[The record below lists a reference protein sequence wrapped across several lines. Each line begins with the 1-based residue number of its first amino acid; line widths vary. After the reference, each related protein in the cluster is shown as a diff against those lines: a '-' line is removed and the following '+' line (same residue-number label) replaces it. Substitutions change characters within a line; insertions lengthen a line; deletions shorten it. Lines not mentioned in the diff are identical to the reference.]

1 MKAIAIL
8 MVIAPGG
15 GSLRRRLS
23 LHDSQCIRSCCGNDG
38 YRGNRAASNLDK
50 LKTDL
55 AQNSLIGTSFQND
68 TELGEAQAYQFYT
81 YTVRLRNFSMLT
93 CDMVELQVTPREGD
107 VLQMGNEQ
115 SKALSAGAT
124 GDISATVLTSVE
136 SLPVR
141 EADYYVLC
149 VGHSLY
155 SEDHIRLSTNTVHFK
170 EGLQEC
176 WKKTLKGQELCRSM
190 SNIISL
196 A

>member
-8 MVIAPGG
+8 MVIA
-15 GSLRRRLS
+15 LVVAV
-23 LHDSQCIRSCCGNDG
+23 CGVG
-38 YRGNRAASNLDK
+38 YLYMTANVSVVAVGMTATEATVQQATFDK
-50 LKTDL
+50 LKTDHAENL
-55 AQNSLIGTSFQND
+55 VTMKELINFTYNLGSYDYYPGVRND

-141 EADYYVLC
+141 ELIITYYVW
-149 VGHSLY
+149 G
-155 SEDHIRLSTNTVHFK
+155 IPFTV
-170 EGLQEC
+170 
-176 WKKTLKGQELCRSM
+176 KTTYG
-190 SNIISL
+190 
-196 A
+196 

>member
-8 MVIAPGG
+8 MVIA
-15 GSLRRRLS
+15 LVVAV
-23 LHDSQCIRSCCGNDG
+23 CGVG
-38 YRGNRAASNLDK
+38 YLYMTANVSVVAVGMTATEATVQQATFDK

-55 AQNSLIGTSFQND
+55 VQNSLIGTSFQND

-141 EADYYVLC
+141 ELIITYYVW
-149 VGHSLY
+149 G
-155 SEDHIRLSTNTVHFK
+155 IPFTV
-170 EGLQEC
+170 
-176 WKKTLKGQELCRSM
+176 KTTYG
-190 SNIISL
+190 
-196 A
+196 

>member
-8 MVIAPGG
+8 MVIA
-15 GSLRRRLS
+15 LVVAV
-23 LHDSQCIRSCCGNDG
+23 CGVG
-38 YRGNRAASNLDK
+38 YLYMTANVSVVAVGMTATEATVQQATFDK

-55 AQNSLIGTSFQND
+55 TQNSLIGTSFQND

-141 EADYYVLC
+141 ELIITYYVW
-149 VGHSLY
+149 G
-155 SEDHIRLSTNTVHFK
+155 IPFTV
-170 EGLQEC
+170 
-176 WKKTLKGQELCRSM
+176 KTTYG
-190 SNIISL
+190 
-196 A
+196 

>member
-8 MVIAPGG
+8 MVIA
-15 GSLRRRLS
+15 LVVAV
-23 LHDSQCIRSCCGNDG
+23 CGVG
-38 YRGNRAASNLDK
+38 YLYMTANVSVVAVGMTATEATVQQATFDK

-55 AQNSLIGTSFQND
+55 AQNSLIGTLFQND

-141 EADYYVLC
+141 ELIITYYVW
-149 VGHSLY
+149 G
-155 SEDHIRLSTNTVHFK
+155 IPFTV
-170 EGLQEC
+170 
-176 WKKTLKGQELCRSM
+176 KTTYG
-190 SNIISL
+190 
-196 A
+196 

>member
-8 MVIAPGG
+8 MVIA
-15 GSLRRRLS
+15 LVVAV
-23 LHDSQCIRSCCGNDG
+23 CGVG
-38 YRGNRAASNLDK
+38 YLYMTANVSVVAVGMTATEATVQQATFDK

-93 CDMVELQVTPREGD
+93 CDMVELQVTPRGGD

-141 EADYYVLC
+141 ELIITYYVW
-149 VGHSLY
+149 G
-155 SEDHIRLSTNTVHFK
+155 IPFTV
-170 EGLQEC
+170 
-176 WKKTLKGQELCRSM
+176 KTTYG
-190 SNIISL
+190 
-196 A
+196 

>member
-8 MVIAPGG
+8 MVIA
-15 GSLRRRLS
+15 LVVAV
-23 LHDSQCIRSCCGNDG
+23 CGVG
-38 YRGNRAASNLDK
+38 YLYMTANVSVVAVGMTATEATVQQATFDK

-55 AQNSLIGTSFQND
+55 AQNSLIGTLFQND

-81 YTVRLRNFSMLT
+81 YPVRLRNFSMLT

-141 EADYYVLC
+141 ELIITYYVW
-149 VGHSLY
+149 G
-155 SEDHIRLSTNTVHFK
+155 IPFTV
-170 EGLQEC
+170 
-176 WKKTLKGQELCRSM
+176 KTTYG
-190 SNIISL
+190 
-196 A
+196 

>member
-8 MVIAPGG
+8 MVIA
-15 GSLRRRLS
+15 LVVAV
-23 LHDSQCIRSCCGNDG
+23 CGVG
-38 YRGNRAASNLDK
+38 YLYMTANVSVVAVGMTATEATVQQATFDK

-68 TELGEAQAYQFYT
+68 RELGEAQAYQFYT

-141 EADYYVLC
+141 ELIITYYVW
-149 VGHSLY
+149 G
-155 SEDHIRLSTNTVHFK
+155 IPFTV
-170 EGLQEC
+170 
-176 WKKTLKGQELCRSM
+176 KTTYG
-190 SNIISL
+190 
-196 A
+196 

>member
-8 MVIAPGG
+8 MVIA
-15 GSLRRRLS
+15 LVVAV
-23 LHDSQCIRSCCGNDG
+23 CGVG
-38 YRGNRAASNLDK
+38 YLYMTANVSVVAVGMTATEATVQQATFDK

-55 AQNSLIGTSFQND
+55 AQNSLIGTLFQND

-93 CDMVELQVTPREGD
+93 CDMVELQVTPQEGD

-141 EADYYVLC
+141 ELIITYYVW
-149 VGHSLY
+149 G
-155 SEDHIRLSTNTVHFK
+155 IPFTV
-170 EGLQEC
+170 
-176 WKKTLKGQELCRSM
+176 KTTYG
-190 SNIISL
+190 
-196 A
+196 

>member
-8 MVIAPGG
+8 MVIA
-15 GSLRRRLS
+15 LVAAV
-23 LHDSQCIRSCCGNDG
+23 CGVG
-38 YRGNRAASNLDK
+38 YLYMTANVSVVAVGMTATEATVQQATFDK

-141 EADYYVLC
+141 ELIITYYVW
-149 VGHSLY
+149 G
-155 SEDHIRLSTNTVHFK
+155 IPFTV
-170 EGLQEC
+170 
-176 WKKTLKGQELCRSM
+176 KTTYG
-190 SNIISL
+190 
-196 A
+196 

>member
-8 MVIAPGG
+8 MVIA
-15 GSLRRRLS
+15 LVVAV
-23 LHDSQCIRSCCGNDG
+23 CGVG
-38 YRGNRAASNLDK
+38 YLYMTANVSVVAVGMTATEATVQQATFDK

-124 GDISATVLTSVE
+124 GDISTT
-136 SLPVR
+136 VR
-141 EADYYVLC
+141 ELIITYYVW
-149 VGHSLY
+149 G
-155 SEDHIRLSTNTVHFK
+155 IPFTV
-170 EGLQEC
+170 
-176 WKKTLKGQELCRSM
+176 KTTYG
-190 SNIISL
+190 
-196 A
+196 

>member
-8 MVIAPGG
+8 MVIA
-15 GSLRRRLS
+15 LVVAV
-23 LHDSQCIRSCCGNDG
+23 CGVG
-38 YRGNRAASNLDK
+38 YLYMTANVSVVAVGMTATEATVQQATFDK

-55 AQNSLIGTSFQND
+55 AQNSLIGTLFQNN

-141 EADYYVLC
+141 ELIITYYVWGIPFT
-149 VGHSLY
+149 VK
-155 SEDHIRLSTNTVHFK
+155 STY
-170 EGLQEC
+170 G
-176 WKKTLKGQELCRSM
+176 
-190 SNIISL
+190 
-196 A
+196 

>member
-8 MVIAPGG
+8 MVIA
-15 GSLRRRLS
+15 LVVAV
-23 LHDSQCIRSCCGNDG
+23 CGVG
-38 YRGNRAASNLDK
+38 YLYMTANVSVVAVGMTATEATVQQATFDK
-50 LKTDL
+50 LKTDP

-141 EADYYVLC
+141 ELIITYYVW
-149 VGHSLY
+149 G
-155 SEDHIRLSTNTVHFK
+155 IPFTV
-170 EGLQEC
+170 
-176 WKKTLKGQELCRSM
+176 KTTYG
-190 SNIISL
+190 
-196 A
+196 

>member
-8 MVIAPGG
+8 MVIVLVVAV
-15 GSLRRRLS
+15 
-23 LHDSQCIRSCCGNDG
+23 CGVG
-38 YRGNRAASNLDK
+38 YLYMTANVSVVAVGMTATEATVQQATFDK

-55 AQNSLIGTSFQND
+55 AQNSLIGTLFQND

-141 EADYYVLC
+141 ELIITYYVW
-149 VGHSLY
+149 G
-155 SEDHIRLSTNTVHFK
+155 IPFTV
-170 EGLQEC
+170 
-176 WKKTLKGQELCRSM
+176 KTTYG
-190 SNIISL
+190 
-196 A
+196 

>member
-8 MVIAPGG
+8 MVIA
-15 GSLRRRLS
+15 LVVAV
-23 LHDSQCIRSCCGNDG
+23 CGVG
-38 YRGNRAASNLDK
+38 YLYMTANVSVVAVGMTATEATVQQATFDK

-55 AQNSLIGTSFQND
+55 AQNSLIGTLFQND

-107 VLQMGNEQ
+107 GLQMGNEQ

-141 EADYYVLC
+141 ELIITYYVW
-149 VGHSLY
+149 G
-155 SEDHIRLSTNTVHFK
+155 IPFTV
-170 EGLQEC
+170 
-176 WKKTLKGQELCRSM
+176 KTTYG
-190 SNIISL
+190 
-196 A
+196 

>member
-8 MVIAPGG
+8 MVIA
-15 GSLRRRLS
+15 LVVAV
-23 LHDSQCIRSCCGNDG
+23 CGVG
-38 YRGNRAASNLDK
+38 YLYMTANVSVVAVGMTATEATVQQATFDK

-55 AQNSLIGTSFQND
+55 AQNRLIGTSFQND

-141 EADYYVLC
+141 ELIITYYVW
-149 VGHSLY
+149 G
-155 SEDHIRLSTNTVHFK
+155 IPFTV
-170 EGLQEC
+170 
-176 WKKTLKGQELCRSM
+176 KTTYG
-190 SNIISL
+190 
-196 A
+196 

>member
-8 MVIAPGG
+8 MVIA
-15 GSLRRRLS
+15 LVVAV
-23 LHDSQCIRSCCGNDG
+23 CGVG
-38 YRGNRAASNLDK
+38 YLYMTANVSVVAVGMTATEATVQQATFDK

-55 AQNSLIGTSFQND
+55 TQNSLIGTLFQND
-68 TELGEAQAYQFYT
+68 IELGEAQAYQFYT

-141 EADYYVLC
+141 ELIITYYVW
-149 VGHSLY
+149 G
-155 SEDHIRLSTNTVHFK
+155 IPFTV
-170 EGLQEC
+170 
-176 WKKTLKGQELCRSM
+176 KTTYG
-190 SNIISL
+190 
-196 A
+196 

>member
-8 MVIAPGG
+8 MVIA
-15 GSLRRRLS
+15 LVVAV
-23 LHDSQCIRSCCGNDG
+23 CGVG
-38 YRGNRAASNLDK
+38 YLYMTANVSVVAVGMTATEATVQQATFDK

-55 AQNSLIGTSFQND
+55 TQNSLIGTLFQND

-141 EADYYVLC
+141 ELIITYYVW
-149 VGHSLY
+149 G
-155 SEDHIRLSTNTVHFK
+155 IPFTV
-170 EGLQEC
+170 
-176 WKKTLKGQELCRSM
+176 KTTYG
-190 SNIISL
+190 
-196 A
+196 

>member
-8 MVIAPGG
+8 MVIA
-15 GSLRRRLS
+15 LVVAV
-23 LHDSQCIRSCCGNDG
+23 CGVG
-38 YRGNRAASNLDK
+38 YLYMTANVSVVAVGMTATEATVQQATFDK

-55 AQNSLIGTSFQND
+55 AQNSLIGTLFQNV

-141 EADYYVLC
+141 ELIITYYVW
-149 VGHSLY
+149 G
-155 SEDHIRLSTNTVHFK
+155 IPFTV
-170 EGLQEC
+170 
-176 WKKTLKGQELCRSM
+176 KTTYG
-190 SNIISL
+190 
-196 A
+196 